1 MQKTIIAP
9 SILSADFKNL
19 ENDVKKVL
27 EAGADWIHCDVMDG
41 VFVPNIS
48 FGAMIVEQ
56 IAPLVEEF
64 NAKNQKNVLIDT
76 HLMITE
82 PIRYVEQFAKAQS
95 DYITV
100 HADAC
105 QDLDETIEKIKS
117 LSKKVGV
124 CVNPDKPI
132 SLFTDYLHKI
142 DLVLI
147 MSVYAGFGGQK
158 FIGDT
163 MQKVR
168 DLVKIR
174 ESKNLDF
181 LIEID
186 GGVNEETAKK
196 CLEAGADALVAGSY
210 IFGKGKN
217 YRELIEKIRL

>member
-1 MQKTIIAP
+1 MKKIIAP
-9 SILSADFKNL
+9 SILSADFRSL

-56 IAPLVEEF
+56 IAPVVEEF
-64 NAKNQKNVLIDT
+64 NQKNGKNILIDT

-82 PIRYVEQFAKAQS
+82 PIKYIEQFAKAKS

-105 QDLDETIEKIKS
+105 TDLSATIEKIRTCG
-117 LSKKVGV
+117 KKVGV
-124 CVNPDKPI
+124 SVNPDKPI
-132 SLFTDYLHKI
+132 SLFTDFIDKI

-158 FIGDT
+158 FISET
-163 MQKVR
+163 MQKVS
-168 DLVKIR
+168 DLVNLRTEK
-174 ESKNLDF
+174 KLDF

-186 GGVNEETAKK
+186 GGVNAETAKI
-196 CLEAGADALVAGSY
+196 CWENGADALVAGSY
-210 IFGKGKN
+210 IFGKNKN
-217 YRELIEKIRL
+217 YQELIEAIR

>member
-1 MQKTIIAP
+1 MGRIIAP
-9 SILSADFKNL
+9 SILSADFCSL
-19 ENDVKKVL
+19 ESDVKKVL

-48 FGAMIVEQ
+48 FGAMVVEQ
-56 IAPLVEEF
+56 IAPLVKEF
-64 NAKNQKNVLIDT
+64 NQKNGKNVLIDT

-82 PIRYVEQFAKAQS
+82 PVKYIEQFAKAES
-95 DYITV
+95 DYITI

-105 QDLDETIEKIKS
+105 SDLGATIEKIKS
-117 LSKKVGV
+117 CGKKIGIS
-124 CVNPDKPI
+124 VNPDKPI
-132 SLFTDYLHKI
+132 SLFTDFIEKI

-163 MQKVR
+163 MQKVQE
-168 DLVKIR
+168 LVKIR
-174 ESKNLDF
+174 AEKKLGF

-186 GGVNEETAKK
+186 GGVNAETAKI
-196 CLEAGADALVAGSY
+196 CWENGADALVAGSF

-217 YRELIEKIRL
+217 YRDLINSIR

>member
-1 MQKTIIAP
+1 MNRIISP
-9 SILSADFKNL
+9 SILSADFCNL

-48 FGAMIVEQ
+48 FGAMIVAAVSP
-56 IAPLVEEF
+56 IVKEF
-64 NAKNQKNVLIDT
+64 NQKNGKNVLVDT

-82 PIRYVEQFAKAQS
+82 PIKYIEQFAKAES

-105 QDLDETIEKIKS
+105 TNLEETIEKIKS
-117 LSKKVGV
+117 CGKKVGLS
-124 CVNPDKPI
+124 VNPDKPI
-132 SLFTDYLHKI
+132 SLFTDFIEKI

-163 MQKVR
+163 MQKVC

-174 ESKNLDF
+174 NDKNLNF

-186 GGVNEETAKK
+186 GGVNDETAKI
-196 CLEAGADALVAGSY
+196 CWENGADALVAGSF

-217 YRELIEKIRL
+217 YKELVNSIK

>member
-1 MQKTIIAP
+1 MRKTIIAP

-19 ENDVKKVL
+19 EDDVKKVL
-27 EAGADWIHCDVMDG
+27 IAGADWIHCDVMDG
-41 VFVPNIS
+41 IFVPNIS
-48 FGAMIVEQ
+48 FGAMIVGQ
-56 IAPLVEEF
+56 IAQIVEEF
-64 NAKNQKNVLIDT
+64 NIKNEKNVLVDT

-82 PIRYVEQFAKAQS
+82 PIRYVEQFAKAKS

-105 QDLDETIEKIKS
+105 KDIDATIEKIRKFG
-117 LSKKVGV
+117 KKVGV
-124 CVNPDKPI
+124 SVNPDKPI
-132 SLFTDYLHKI
+132 SLFTDYLKKI
-142 DLVLI
+142 DLALI

-158 FIGDT
+158 FIADA

-174 ESKNLDF
+174 GEKNLDF

-186 GGVNEETAKK
+186 GGVNEETAKI
-196 CLEAGADALVAGSY
+196 CFENGTDVLVAGSY
-210 IFGKGKN
+210 IFGENKN